1 MGLITQNGNRGVYE
15 RAFMATVAAF
25 VSGGMTEQQA
35 RQQTANGVL
44 TQSYLKLIQP
54 LTTGQSVFNFPV
66 LKNESVNG
74 IGQRADEKRLNQQD
88 SFFVSNAAFYIA
100 KGSSATATNLLPN
113 TYPNAITYPT
123 GSAQLYQ
130 VYDGFVQ
137 IVINQSVIGPGFD
150 MINFLQIPQTQLT
163 GATNTP
169 QDQFDPAQVGIW
181 EPNINLVGTK
191 GNIIQNVLPASMSA
205 LDANVFGIW
214 LFRGIQA
221 QNVTLMS

>member
-1 MGLITQNGNRGVYE
+1 MGIITQNGNRGVYE
-15 RAFMATVAAF
+15 RAFVATVAAYE
-25 VSGGMTEQQA
+25 SGGMSPQQA

-54 LTTGQSVFNFPV
+54 LATGQTTFNFPV
-66 LKNESVNG
+66 LKNESING
-74 IGQRADEKRLNQQD
+74 IGQRNDEKRLNQQD
-88 SFFVSNAAFYIA
+88 SFFVSSAAFYIA
-100 KGSSATATNLLPN
+100 KGSSAVATNLLPN

-123 GSAQLYQ
+123 GAAQLLQLYA
-130 VYDGFVQ
+130 GFVQ

-150 MINFLQIPQTQLT
+150 MLNYYQVPQTQLT

-169 QDQFDPAQVGIW
+169 QDQFDPSAVGIW

-191 GNIIQNVLPASMSA
+191 GNIIQIVLPNGMTA

-214 LFRGIQA
+214 VFRGIQA